1 LQSRCCTQRALYIPF
16 VFLAPYESTLQMSL
30 YFPPALTTSGKVIM
44 QRKVGQVLLVARLHM
59 SERVHVFVV

>member
-1 LQSRCCTQRALYIPF
+1 
-16 VFLAPYESTLQMSL
+16 MSL